1 MKQYCQGHTNVDTI
15 AGKCQNCQ
23 YLDNTKTLEQ
33 FPDALKR
40 RLLGDMTEIDS
51 QECLSHHYRYFIFVP
66 F

>member
-1 MKQYCQGHTNVDTI
+1 MKQYCQGHTNVDTN

-33 FPDALKR
+33 FPDALKH

-51 QECLSHHYRYFIFVP
+51 QECLSHH
-66 F
+66 